1 MGRRG
6 CPSGPPDLAPSS
18 DAASQAAG
26 QPGRRR
32 ARRLRAGAQA
42 GDGPAR
48 LRPLLRVPLVLV
60 PGALRGPNREGGSAA
75 GSAPPPWE
83 VGPAPAGPRPPPS
96 PRLSRRGRDTLGARG
111 RDILSPI
118 TSSTDPSPRDSR
130 QERSLGI
137 GRTKSQ

>member
-1 MGRRG
+1 MGRRAAVPRDPRLSTFLRRRQ
-6 CPSGPPDLAPSS
+6 PSRRPAREAEGAE
-18 DAASQAAG
+18 AAG
-26 QPGRRR
+26 G
-32 ARRLRAGAQA
+32 QA

-60 PGALRGPNREGGSAA
+60 PGALRGPNREGGPAA

-118 TSSTDPSPRDSR
+118 TSSTDPSPGDSR